1 MIKTTDESFVSR
13 LTKDPLNALLHL
25 QYAIHS
31 LKNNQLYLS
40 FAELKT
46 AEFLGIDGI
55 DIQEFKNVLLSSMPQ
70 SEIMNHNQY
79 FRFKSLASEL
89 NYRSENN
96 NFTVLDVGGGMGEL
110 ASFIPEASYCLAE
123 PTVNGISGTSLPFID
138 HSFDYVVSCHVLE
151 HIPVEDRRLFL
162 DQLLSKSKYGLVLLN
177 PFNIDGTHVD
187 DRLKLVI
194 EVTGAE
200 WAKEHLECTLPRIED
215 IEDYAKDKQLQVSI
229 KSNGTLTT
237 ALALVFVDHFAE
249 KCASKSDWEKVN
261 KFFNMQFDA
270 NVLNSDRYPIGY
282 LVYLSW
288 PEKPDGEFGSLGSK

>member
-1 MIKTTDESFVSR
+1 MMKTIGENFVDR
-13 LTKDPLNALLHL
+13 LSKEPLNALLHL

-31 LKNNQLYLS
+31 LKNNQPYLS

-55 DIQEFKNVLLSSMPQ
+55 DVHEFKKVLLSSMPQ
-70 SEIMNHNQY
+70 SEVMNHNQY

-89 NYRSENN
+89 NYRSENS

-123 PTVNGISGTSLPFID
+123 PTVNGISGIDLPFRD

-151 HIPVEDRRLFL
+151 HIPVEERRLFL
-162 DQLLSKSKYGLVLLN
+162 DQLLSKSKSGLILLN
-177 PFNIDGTHVD
+177 PFHIDGTHVD
-187 DRLKLVI
+187 ERLKLVI
-194 EVTGAE
+194 EVTGAQ
-200 WAKEHLECTLPRIED
+200 WAKEHLECSLPKIKD

-237 ALALVFVDHFAE
+237 ALALVFVDYFAE
-249 KCASKSDWEKVN
+249 KCTSKLEWEKVN
-261 KFFNMQFDA
+261 KFYNLQFDS
-270 NVLNSDRYPIGY
+270 NVLNSDSYPIGY

-288 PEKPDGEFGSLGSK
+288 PEKLTGCPS